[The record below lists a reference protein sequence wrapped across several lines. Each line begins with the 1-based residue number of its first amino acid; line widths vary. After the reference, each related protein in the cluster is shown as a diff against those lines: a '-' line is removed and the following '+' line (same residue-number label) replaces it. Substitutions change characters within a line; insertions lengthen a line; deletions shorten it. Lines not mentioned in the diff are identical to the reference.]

1 MGFHDFDQYE
11 RLLASAGSR
20 RTDAAIDGRAESW
33 TASALRPRVYMH
45 LSPAAT
51 EDAIRLLDRRQSG
64 LGLAEN
70 FGDILDTREVVDGNK
85 WEGRV

>member
-33 TASALRPRVYMH
+33 TASA
-45 LSPAAT
+45 AAT
-51 EDAIRLLDRRQSG
+51 KDAIRLLDRRQSG
-64 LGLAEN
+64 PGLAEN